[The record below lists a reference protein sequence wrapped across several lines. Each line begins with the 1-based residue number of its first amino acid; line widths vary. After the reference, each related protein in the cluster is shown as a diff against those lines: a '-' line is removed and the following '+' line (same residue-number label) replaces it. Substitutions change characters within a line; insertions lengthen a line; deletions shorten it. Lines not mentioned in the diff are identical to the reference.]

1 WEILYDKAGSVLAT
15 SANSTQEY
23 TNPAVG
29 HWRAE
34 CVDLSNRFGQNLFV
48 KFIATNGYGNNIYL
62 DDITMN
68 EVDCNGQTQVLE
80 LNQYNPIQLYPNPA
94 NETAMI
100 SIPAY
105 FGNDIQIVIY
115 NALGQTMQQF
125 KRANN
130 GSVQLEL
137 NSLSEGFYQVRV
149 EGKNVNQSVR
159 LVVKH

>member
-1 WEILYDKAGSVLAT
+1 
-15 SANSTQEY
+15 
-23 TNPAVG
+23 
-29 HWRAE
+29 
-34 CVDLSNRFGQNLFV
+34 
-48 KFIATNGYGNNIYL
+48 
-62 DDITMN
+62 
-68 EVDCNGQTQVLE
+68 VLE
-80 LNQYNPIQLYPNPA
+80 LNQYDPIQLYPNPA

-100 SIPAY
+100 SVPAY